1 MVSHSPVI
9 YSCSLAGCSGGGR
22 QQSVD
27 KYIDSTWKEIQNLS
41 MTTNMYFLVIETFH
55 SSVPH
60 PLWLTES
67 FYRAA
72 QLRCLTFKALCQ
84 VTPYTPRFTGSDSFS
99 LPLSKPHHMVFVCL
113 LFFSFCYYYYYYF
126 FCIT

>member
-1 MVSHSPVI
+1 MVNHSPVI

-55 SSVPH
+55 SSVH
-60 PLWLTES
+60 NPLWLTES

-72 QLRCLTFKALCQ
+72 QLPCLTFKALRQ
-84 VTPYTPRFTGSDSFS
+84 FTPYTP
-99 LPLSKPHHMVFVCL
+99 
-113 LFFSFCYYYYYYF
+113 
-126 FCIT
+126 